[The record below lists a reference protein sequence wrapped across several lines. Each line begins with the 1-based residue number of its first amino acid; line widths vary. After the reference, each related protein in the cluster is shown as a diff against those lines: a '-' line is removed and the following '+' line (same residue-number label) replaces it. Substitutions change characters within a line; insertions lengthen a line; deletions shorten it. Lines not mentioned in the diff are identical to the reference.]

1 MSNMTHAIKG
11 TKITKT
17 KDRPKSNYKTQQ
29 EIQNKNTKVKNKNIK
44 CAKQKQRQIFIMLKY
59 ENLNMKRPKQGY
71 GSRSYL
77 KMVLNILKVM
87 GVVPLFKPF

>member
-1 MSNMTHAIKG
+1 MTHAIKD

-44 CAKQKQRQIFIMLKY
+44 CAKQK
-59 ENLNMKRPKQGY
+59 
-71 GSRSYL
+71 
-77 KMVLNILKVM
+77 
-87 GVVPLFKPF
+87 